1 MNKIYNSKHIVSQLM
16 IVIILLVVMLS
27 GCSNESELIQFKT
40 APVDNTSVKT
50 MEAPTI
56 TPTIGAKTE
65 IIIDDNN
72 LDEDNP
78 TEEQE
83 TKEIT
88 SEQAVELARQ
98 MFEDGENYHAVYWK
112 QVEYNDKSYYLINI
126 QWKVDDGDGKF
137 HYSHIGYVIVSLDGS
152 EVLNADYLNDQV
164 QVY

>member
-1 MNKIYNSKHIVSQLM
+1 M

-27 GCSNESELIQFKT
+27 GCSNESEHIQFKT

-78 TEEQE
+78 TAEFRTFPIIE
-83 TKEIT
+83 TGRILV
-88 SEQAVELARQ
+88 AGWCDWR
-98 MFEDGENYHAVYWK
+98 
-112 QVEYNDKSYYLINI
+112 
-126 QWKVDDGDGKF
+126 
-137 HYSHIGYVIVSLDGS
+137 
-152 EVLNADYLNDQV
+152 
-164 QVY
+164 